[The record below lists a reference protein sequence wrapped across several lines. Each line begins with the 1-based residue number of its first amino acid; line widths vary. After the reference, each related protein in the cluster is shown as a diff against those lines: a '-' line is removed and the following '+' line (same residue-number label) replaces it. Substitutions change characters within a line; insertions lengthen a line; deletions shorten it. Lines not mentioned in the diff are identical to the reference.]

1 MKSITRWVLCWSV
14 VLQFFGQVVSA
25 GELPEGFVDL
35 RSVIPDI
42 RLELRYLTANNF
54 LGQPVDG
61 YRSERCILTGK
72 AAAEL
77 KRVQDE
83 LRPFGLGLKVFDAYR
98 PRQAVDHFVRWARDL
113 TDTRMQAVYYPAVDK
128 KDLFRLGYIAKR
140 SSHSRGSTVDLTI
153 VVWEEGRAIRELDM
167 GTGFDLFGPASHPA
181 STDVTAEQRAH
192 RLLLRSLMVRHG
204 FVPYEQEWWH
214 FTLAREPYPDT
225 YFDFPVE

>member
-1 MKSITRWVLCWSV
+1 MKSIGRWVLCWTV
-14 VLQFFGQVVSA
+14 VLLLFGQVAAA

-61 YRSERCILTGK
+61 YRAGRCILTGK
-72 AAAEL
+72 AAAAL

-98 PRQAVDHFVRWARDL
+98 PRRAVDHFVRWARDL
-113 TDTRMQAVYYPAVDK
+113 ADTRMKAVYYPGVDK
-128 KDLFRLGYIAKR
+128 KDLFRRGYIAKR

-153 VVWEEGRAIRELDM
+153 VLTEKGGAGRELDM
-167 GTGFDLFGPASHPA
+167 GTGFDLFDPASHPA
-181 STDVTAEQRAH
+181 STAVTAEQRAH

-214 FTLAREPYPDT
+214 FTLAGEPYPAT